1 MYHLITYP
9 IMYID
14 SHDRK
19 PPASLS
25 ANYSLTCPV
34 WCISLLLSQD
44 EPGES
49 HAVSV
54 HRLHGLLSTAYVYE
68 TGSSVLQIAKYLF

>member
-1 MYHLITYP
+1 MHEEYCH
-9 IMYID
+9 D
-14 SHDRK
+14 SE
-19 PPASLS
+19 PPASIS
-25 ANYSLTCPV
+25 VFNFLTCPI
-34 WCISLLLSQD
+34 WRISLLLSQD

-49 HAVSV
+49 HAVGV